1 MFSRVWLAGTVLGLI
16 FIAVRADTGDP
27 DDATFTSP
35 PIMNTT
41 STNNG
46 TEESNAQNGTTVS
59 GESYTGNDSDA
70 AVTTSPLPQSPIQ
83 NMYINTVKPALGS
96 TTTETVYSSGSLV
109 SSFNSCTLETPVNS
123 SDCFIDD
130 MYNDRLEFRI
140 TFQYDPSLIR
150 AALDSLPPSIS
161 TPSFAS
167 SLASPEIIK
176 ARVNEDET
184 TASVIVLYNCKP
196 DNHGVVPIRLL
207 LHFGNDTDKD
217 NLTIHWQK
225 SCESGVNSKLVYGY
239 LSQSS
244 SDGSTQQHQFGGD
257 DAPLVVV
264 NPSDVSTEF
273 FLKLDAPGAQ
283 QVFLAPYITSSSEN
297 VVLTVRGNHP
307 QGYVLQGLQLVSF
320 SVGYECSRQ
329 VEATIDA
336 SIAVPPF
343 KNISV
348 SWKKDC
354 GGNYASNLQ
363 VGSQE
368 GGFDIVDDGQPTPRY
383 MVAIENIGTEHS
395 EEHLHLP
402 GNQSVWTFY
411 LKNADD
417 TNTASQHTAM
427 HIGRLSATVEQPDV
441 LFPQSPVVYA
451 WAAGGWQVNQV
462 SPFSLEAGDTLK
474 VVMPLICR
482 SLGESRVLI
491 TVPVLGYKQLEFGV
505 AKECT
510 HVGQVLHS
518 GEFVFTVG
526 RLFWG
531 AVLIAICLLA
541 LAYVRR
547 RRTGKTA
554 GFEPVPVNER

>member
-1 MFSRVWLAGTVLGLI
+1 MFSRIWFVWTFLCILL
-16 FIAVRADTGDP
+16 IAVLADTDDI
-27 DDATFTSP
+27 DDAKFTTP
-35 PIMNTT
+35 PVMNTT
-41 STNNG
+41 STDNGPEENNDR
-46 TEESNAQNGTTVS
+46 NDTTVT
-59 GESYTGNDSDA
+59 GESYNGNATDGA
-70 AVTTSPLPQSPIQ
+70 ATISPLPQSPIQ
-83 NMYINTVKPALGS
+83 NMYINTAKPALGS
-96 TTTETVYSSGSLV
+96 TTTGTVYSSGSFV
-109 SSFNSCTLETPVNS
+109 STFNSCTLETPVNS

-150 AALDSLPPSIS
+150 AALDSRPPSIS

-167 SLASPEIIK
+167 SVASPEVIK
-176 ARVNEDET
+176 ARVNDDET
-184 TASVIVLYNCKP
+184 TASIVVLYNCKA
-196 DNHGVVPIRLL
+196 DNHGVIPIRLL
-207 LHFGNDTDKD
+207 LHFGNNTDED
-217 NLTIHWQK
+217 NLIIHWQK
-225 SCESGVNSKLVYGY
+225 FCESGANSKLIYGY

-244 SDGSTQQHQFGGD
+244 SDSSTQQHQFGGD

-273 FLKLDAPGAQ
+273 FLKLDVPGAQ
-283 QVFLAPYITSSSEN
+283 QAFLAPYITSSSEN
-297 VVLTVRGNHP
+297 VAVTVRGSHP
-307 QGYVLQGLQLVSF
+307 HGYVLQGLELVSF
-320 SVGYECSRQ
+320 SVGYECARQ
-329 VEATIDA
+329 DEATIDA
-336 SIAVPPF
+336 SIAIPPF

-402 GNQSVWTFY
+402 GNQSSWTFY

-417 TNTASQHTAM
+417 VSTASQHTAM

-441 LFPQSPVVYA
+441 VFPQSPIVYA
-451 WAAGGWQVNQV
+451 WIAGGWQVNQV
-462 SPFSLEAGDTLK
+462 SSFAMEAGDTLK
-474 VVMPLICR
+474 VVMPLVCR
-482 SLGESRVLI
+482 RLGESRVLI

-510 HVGQVLHS
+510 HVGKALHS

-531 AVLIAICLLA
+531 AVLVAICLLA

-547 RRTGKTA
+547 RRAGKTA
-554 GFEPVPVNER
+554 GFEPVSVTER